1 MDFLYNE
8 KDVNFNILCSCS
20 HCLMIT
26 FSKKICDNNQF
37 IESDTMNGDL
47 VYECN
52 NDNNNNTNQQEL
64 FILQKKDNIYKDFV
78 NFKISTEYLTS
89 IKKMLEKTSCNNKNR
104 CCRYYELL
112 ICESLKSLKD
122 IEINSIINDI
132 NNTTENSNLRRSRRT
147 RSRDMNLS
155 RTLDYRKRLEIN
167 HQYQCIEQCF
177 ETLIILI
184 STLIKWKWIND
195 LYLKIYHLLEQ
206 SKIYEIMGKLC
217 DIPLLEITCNP
228 SLYRNLFKLYKYFI
242 LYGFVQPWEKHQE
255 LADYAHK
262 LISAAREFLN
272 MVEPVAENNIT
283 EDGLIS
289 VSQFIVNEWDNQCF

>member
-1 MDFLYNE
+1 MDLLYNE
-8 KDVNFNILCSCS
+8 KEVNFSILCSCS

-26 FSKKICDNNQF
+26 FNKKICDNKY
-37 IESDTMNGDL
+37 IENDNINSDSAYDCNSD
-47 VYECN
+47 N
-52 NDNNNNTNQQEL
+52 NDSDKKEL
-64 FILQKKDNIYKDFV
+64 FILQKKDNIYNDFI
-78 NFKISTEYLTS
+78 NLKISTSCLTN
-89 IKKMLEKTSCNNKNR
+89 IKKMLEKTTCNNKNR

-112 ICESLKSLKD
+112 ICESLKVLKD

-132 NNTTENSNLRRSRRT
+132 NNTTDNSNLRRRSRRT

-155 RTLDYRKRLEIN
+155 RTLDYQKRLEIN
-167 HQYQCIEQCF
+167 KQYQCIEQCLK
-177 ETLIILI
+177 TLIILI

-206 SKIYEIMGKLC
+206 SNIYEVMGKLC
-217 DIPLLEITCNP
+217 NIPLLEITCNP

-242 LYGFVQPWEKHQE
+242 LYGFVQPWEKHKE

-289 VSQFIVNEWDNQCF
+289 VSQYIINEWDNQCY

>member
-1 MDFLYNE
+1 MDILYNE
-8 KDVNFNILCSCS
+8 KDVNFSILCSCS
-20 HCLMIT
+20 HCLMII
-26 FSKKICDNNQF
+26 FSKKICDNQY
-37 IESDTMNGDL
+37 IE
-47 VYECN
+47 
-52 NDNNNNTNQQEL
+52 NDNIDDDIAYNCNNNNDTDKKEL
-64 FILQKKDNIYKDFV
+64 FILQKKDNIYKDFI
-78 NFKISTEYLTS
+78 NLKISNVYLTN
-89 IKKMLEKTSCNNKNR
+89 IKKMLEKTSCINKNR

-112 ICESLKSLKD
+112 ICESLRSLKD

-132 NNTTENSNLRRSRRT
+132 NDTTDNSNLRRRSRRT

-155 RTLDYRKRLEIN
+155 RTLDYQKRLEIN
-167 HQYQCIEQCF
+167 QQYQSIEQCF

-217 DIPLLEITCNP
+217 NIPLLEITCNP

-262 LISAAREFLN
+262 LISAARDFLN
-272 MVEPVAENNIT
+272 MVEPVEENSIT

-289 VSQFIVNEWDNQCF
+289 ISQYIINEWDNQCY